1 MGSDAGFEGCAGY
14 GGLISI
20 HAPRMGSDR
29 FGRRH
34 RPVGGHFNPRS
45 PDGERQNRKRRSN
58 QMKDFNPRS
67 PDGERHGLP
76 CGEVASRFIS
86 IHTPRM
92 GSDLWT
98 STWRCPS
105 NHFNP
110 RSPDGERPSPQYR
123 SFRPAAISIHAPRMG
138 SDCKLPGSGGAC
150 TISIHAPRMGS
161 DYCGITCTSRRA
173 YFNPRSPDGERLIKK
188 LEPASL
194 GKFQS
199 TLPGWGATFGGAAG
213 AFHGH
218 ISIHA
223 PRMGSDWNARAGNCT
238 PPRFQSTLPG
248 WGATRRPFRSV
259 WRRNFN
265 PRSPDGE
272 RQDAVDATTAEQSI
286 SIHAPRMGSDAPF
299 EHLHGR
305 RSISIHAPRMGS
317 DFPMSTISS
326 IVCDFNPRSPDGER
340 PAYRMRFEVHP
351 NDFNPRSPDG
361 ERPSS
366 SSLVPVLW
374 DFNPRSP
381 DGERLADPL
390 ARLAFRGISIHAPR
404 MGSDRGQR
412 RHRPHRPDFNPRSP
426 DGERPR
432 APRCSTRT
440 SRYFNPRS
448 PDGER
453 RLRHRNTMV
462 TEKFQS
468 TLPGWGA
475 TESWFEGDGLCS
487 FQSTLPGWGAT
498 RAVVRAVPK
507 VAISIHAPRMG
518 SDHDGVPDHVPSGL
532 ISIHA
537 PRMGSDPMRRGYGL
551 GCWNFNPRSPDGER
565 RMLVP
570 ASSMVT
576 VFQSTLPGWGATWS
590 VYVPIWYTL
599 FQSTLPGWGATAT
612 AVGLRVP
619 AGISIHAPRMGSD
632 PSRLDN
638 NTVQVKFQSTLPGWG
653 ATAPLPTAPTRSAN
667 FNPRSPG
674 GERL

>member
-286 SIHAPRMGSDAPF
+286 SIHAPRMGSD
-299 EHLHGR
+299 
-305 RSISIHAPRMGS
+305 
-317 DFPMSTISS
+317 FPMSTISS

-426 DGERPR
+426 DGERP
-432 APRCSTRT
+432 
-440 SRYFNPRS
+440 
-448 PDGER
+448 
-453 RLRHRNTMV
+453 
-462 TEKFQS
+462 
-468 TLPGWGA
+468 
-475 TESWFEGDGLCS
+475 
-487 FQSTLPGWGAT
+487 
-498 RAVVRAVPK
+498 
-507 VAISIHAPRMG
+507 
-518 SDHDGVPDHVPSGL
+518 
-532 ISIHA
+532 
-537 PRMGSDPMRRGYGL
+537 
-551 GCWNFNPRSPDGER
+551 
-565 RMLVP
+565 
-570 ASSMVT
+570 
-576 VFQSTLPGWGATWS
+576 
-590 VYVPIWYTL
+590 
-599 FQSTLPGWGATAT
+599 
-612 AVGLRVP
+612 
-619 AGISIHAPRMGSD
+619 
-632 PSRLDN
+632 
-638 NTVQVKFQSTLPGWG
+638 
-653 ATAPLPTAPTRSAN
+653 
-667 FNPRSPG
+667 
-674 GERL
+674 

>member
-34 RPVGGHFNPRS
+34 RPVGGHFNPRSPDGERQNRKRRSNQMKDFNPRS

-404 MGSDRGQR
+404 MGSDPAHPVAVRE
-412 RHRPHRPDFNPRSP
+412 PR
-426 DGERPR
+426 
-432 APRCSTRT
+432 
-440 SRYFNPRS
+440 
-448 PDGER
+448 
-453 RLRHRNTMV
+453 V
-462 TEKFQS
+462 
-468 TLPGWGA
+468 
-475 TESWFEGDGLCS
+475 
-487 FQSTLPGWGAT
+487 
-498 RAVVRAVPK
+498 
-507 VAISIHAPRMG
+507 ISIHAPRMG
-518 SDHDGVPDHVPSGL
+518 SDACVIETP
-532 ISIHA
+532 
-537 PRMGSDPMRRGYGL
+537 
-551 GCWNFNPRSPDGER
+551 W
-565 RMLVP
+565 
-570 ASSMVT
+570 
-576 VFQSTLPGWGATWS
+576 
-590 VYVPIWYTL
+590 
-599 FQSTLPGWGATAT
+599 
-612 AVGLRVP
+612 
-619 AGISIHAPRMGSD
+619 
-632 PSRLDN
+632 
-638 NTVQVKFQSTLPGWG
+638 
-653 ATAPLPTAPTRSAN
+653 
-667 FNPRSPG
+667 
-674 GERL
+674 

>member
-1 MGSDAGFEGCAGY
+1 MRSTVTFQSTLPGWGATGTQGPA
-14 GGLISI
+14 I
-20 HAPRMGSDR
+20 A
-29 FGRRH
+29 RH
-34 RPVGGHFNPRS
+34 H
-45 PDGERQNRKRRSN
+45 
-58 QMKDFNPRS
+58 DFNPRS
-67 PDGERHGLP
+67 PDGERPGDH
-76 CGEVASRFIS
+76 
-86 IHTPRM
+86 
-92 GSDLWT
+92 SD
-98 STWRCPS
+98 
-105 NHFNP
+105 
-110 RSPDGERPSPQYR
+110 RSG
-123 SFRPAAISIHAPRMG
+123 
-138 SDCKLPGSGGAC
+138 
-150 TISIHAPRMGS
+150 
-161 DYCGITCTSRRA
+161 
-173 YFNPRSPDGERLIKK
+173 
-188 LEPASL
+188 
-194 GKFQS
+194 
-199 TLPGWGATFGGAAG
+199 
-213 AFHGH
+213 
-218 ISIHA
+218 
-223 PRMGSDWNARAGNCT
+223 
-238 PPRFQSTLPG
+238 
-248 WGATRRPFRSV
+248 
-259 WRRNFN
+259 
-265 PRSPDGE
+265 
-272 RQDAVDATTAEQSI
+272 DA
-286 SIHAPRMGSDAPF
+286 
-299 EHLHGR
+299 
-305 RSISIHAPRMGS
+305 ISIHAPRMGS

-475 TESWFEGDGLCS
+475 T
-487 FQSTLPGWGAT
+487 

-576 VFQSTLPGWGATWS
+576 VFQSTLPGWGAT
-590 VYVPIWYTL
+590 
-599 FQSTLPGWGATAT
+599 AT

-674 GERL
+674 GERPLHR

>member
-1 MGSDAGFEGCAGY
+1 M
-14 GGLISI
+14 
-20 HAPRMGSDR
+20 AP
-29 FGRRH
+29 
-34 RPVGGHFNPRS
+34 PVRS
-45 PDGERQNRKRRSN
+45 T
-58 QMKDFNPRS
+58 
-67 PDGERHGLP
+67 
-76 CGEVASRFIS
+76 V
-86 IHTPRM
+86 T
-92 GSDLWT
+92 
-98 STWRCPS
+98 
-105 NHFNP
+105 
-110 RSPDGERPSPQYR
+110 
-123 SFRPAAISIHAPRMG
+123 
-138 SDCKLPGSGGAC
+138 
-150 TISIHAPRMGS
+150 
-161 DYCGITCTSRRA
+161 
-173 YFNPRSPDGERLIKK
+173 
-188 LEPASL
+188 
-194 GKFQS
+194 FQS
-199 TLPGWGATFGGAAG
+199 TLPGWGATGTQGPA
-213 AFHGH
+213 
-218 ISIHA
+218 I
-223 PRMGSDWNARAGNCT
+223 AR
-238 PPRFQSTLPG
+238 
-248 WGATRRPFRSV
+248 
-259 WRRNFN
+259 
-265 PRSPDGE
+265 
-272 RQDAVDATTAEQSI
+272 
-286 SIHAPRMGSDAPF
+286 H
-299 EHLHGR
+299 H
-305 RSISIHAPRMGS
+305 
-317 DFPMSTISS
+317 
-326 IVCDFNPRSPDGER
+326 
-340 PAYRMRFEVHP
+340 
-351 NDFNPRSPDG
+351 DFNPRSPDG

-475 TESWFEGDGLCS
+475 T
-487 FQSTLPGWGAT
+487 

-576 VFQSTLPGWGATWS
+576 VFQSTLPGWGAT
-590 VYVPIWYTL
+590 
-599 FQSTLPGWGATAT
+599 AT

-674 GERL
+674 GERPLHR

>member
-1 MGSDAGFEGCAGY
+1 
-14 GGLISI
+14 
-20 HAPRMGSDR
+20 
-29 FGRRH
+29 
-34 RPVGGHFNPRS
+34 
-45 PDGERQNRKRRSN
+45 
-58 QMKDFNPRS
+58 
-67 PDGERHGLP
+67 
-76 CGEVASRFIS
+76 
-86 IHTPRM
+86 
-92 GSDLWT
+92 
-98 STWRCPS
+98 
-105 NHFNP
+105 
-110 RSPDGERPSPQYR
+110 
-123 SFRPAAISIHAPRMG
+123 
-138 SDCKLPGSGGAC
+138 
-150 TISIHAPRMGS
+150 
-161 DYCGITCTSRRA
+161 
-173 YFNPRSPDGERLIKK
+173 
-188 LEPASL
+188 
-194 GKFQS
+194 
-199 TLPGWGATFGGAAG
+199 
-213 AFHGH
+213 
-218 ISIHA
+218 
-223 PRMGSDWNARAGNCT
+223 
-238 PPRFQSTLPG
+238 
-248 WGATRRPFRSV
+248 
-259 WRRNFN
+259 
-265 PRSPDGE
+265 
-272 RQDAVDATTAEQSI
+272 
-286 SIHAPRMGSDAPF
+286 
-299 EHLHGR
+299 
-305 RSISIHAPRMGS
+305 
-317 DFPMSTISS
+317 MSTISS

-565 RMLVP
+565 
-570 ASSMVT
+570 
-576 VFQSTLPGWGATWS
+576 
-590 VYVPIWYTL
+590 
-599 FQSTLPGWGATAT
+599 
-612 AVGLRVP
+612 
-619 AGISIHAPRMGSD
+619 
-632 PSRLDN
+632 PS
-638 NTVQVKFQSTLPGWG
+638 P
-653 ATAPLPTAPTRSAN
+653 
-667 FNPRSPG
+667 
-674 GERL
+674 

>member
-58 QMKDFNPRS
+58 QMKD
-67 PDGERHGLP
+67 
-76 CGEVASRFIS
+76 
-86 IHTPRM
+86 
-92 GSDLWT
+92 
-98 STWRCPS
+98 
-105 NHFNP
+105 FNP

-404 MGSDRGQR
+404 MGSDPAHPVAVRE
-412 RHRPHRPDFNPRSP
+412 PR
-426 DGERPR
+426 
-432 APRCSTRT
+432 
-440 SRYFNPRS
+440 
-448 PDGER
+448 
-453 RLRHRNTMV
+453 V
-462 TEKFQS
+462 
-468 TLPGWGA
+468 
-475 TESWFEGDGLCS
+475 
-487 FQSTLPGWGAT
+487 
-498 RAVVRAVPK
+498 
-507 VAISIHAPRMG
+507 ISIHAPRMG
-518 SDHDGVPDHVPSGL
+518 SDACVIETP
-532 ISIHA
+532 
-537 PRMGSDPMRRGYGL
+537 
-551 GCWNFNPRSPDGER
+551 W
-565 RMLVP
+565 
-570 ASSMVT
+570 
-576 VFQSTLPGWGATWS
+576 
-590 VYVPIWYTL
+590 
-599 FQSTLPGWGATAT
+599 
-612 AVGLRVP
+612 
-619 AGISIHAPRMGSD
+619 
-632 PSRLDN
+632 
-638 NTVQVKFQSTLPGWG
+638 
-653 ATAPLPTAPTRSAN
+653 
-667 FNPRSPG
+667 
-674 GERL
+674 

>member
-1 MGSDAGFEGCAGY
+1 MRNHLYITSRVFQSTLPGWGATDKEAGTRLARQ
-14 GGLISI
+14 ISI
-20 HAPRMGSDR
+20 HAPRMGSDLR
-29 FGRRH
+29 WRR
-34 RPVGGHFNPRS
+34 RCVPRSHFNPRS
-45 PDGERQNRKRRSN
+45 PDGERLERKGR
-58 QMKDFNPRS
+58 Q
-67 PDGERHGLP
+67 L
-76 CGEVASRFIS
+76 
-86 IHTPRM
+86 
-92 GSDLWT
+92 
-98 STWRCPS
+98 
-105 NHFNP
+105 
-110 RSPDGERPSPQYR
+110 
-123 SFRPAAISIHAPRMG
+123 HAT
-138 SDCKLPGSGGAC
+138 

-161 DYCGITCTSRRA
+161 DQETIPIGLETQFQSTLPGWGATGCSRCHHRRTV
-173 YFNPRSPDGERLIKK
+173 YFNPRSPDGERRSIR
-188 LEPASL
+188 ASARP
-194 GKFQS
+194 
-199 TLPGWGATFGGAAG
+199 T
-213 AFHGH
+213 
-218 ISIHA
+218 IHFN
-223 PRMGSDWNARAGNCT
+223 PRSPDGERLSNVYDLVNRL
-238 PPRFQSTLPG
+238 RFQSTLPG
-248 WGATRRPFRSV
+248 WGATRLPDAIRGTPKRFQSTLPGWGATFVEFSRAGSVGFQSTLPGWGATCRSAC
-259 WRRNFN
+259 
-265 PRSPDGE
+265 SPCL
-272 RQDAVDATTAEQSI
+272 S
-286 SIHAPRMGSDAPF
+286 
-299 EHLHGR
+299 
-305 RSISIHAPRMGS
+305 
-317 DFPMSTISS
+317 
-326 IVCDFNPRSPDGER
+326 
-340 PAYRMRFEVHP
+340 
-351 NDFNPRSPDG
+351 
-361 ERPSS
+361 
-366 SSLVPVLW
+366 
-374 DFNPRSP
+374 
-381 DGERLADPL
+381 
-390 ARLAFRGISIHAPR
+390 
-404 MGSDRGQR
+404 
-412 RHRPHRPDFNPRSP
+412 RHFNPRSP

-462 TEKFQS
+462 TEK
-468 TLPGWGA
+468 
-475 TESWFEGDGLCS
+475 

-674 GERL
+674 GERPLHR